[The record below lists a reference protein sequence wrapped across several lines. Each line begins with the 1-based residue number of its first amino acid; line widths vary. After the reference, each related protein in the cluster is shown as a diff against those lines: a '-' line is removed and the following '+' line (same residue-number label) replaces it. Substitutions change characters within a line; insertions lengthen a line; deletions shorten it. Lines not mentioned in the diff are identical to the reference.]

1 MGEQDKLQ
9 LEGIMSQ
16 GYGMIPKLVMTD
28 PGLSV
33 TAKAI
38 YAYLCSLCGGG
49 QTCFPSRGNIT
60 SVLNVN
66 KDTYYVHFRQLQA
79 AGLVRVTQQKAPSA
93 QFAHNV
99 FELCS
104 DLPATVPDPAQ
115 SPDGLYSQVISPG
128 IRRAGYGLLPKS
140 VMLDPRLTATA
151 KAIYA
156 YICSFAG
163 AGRTAFPRKATILYH
178 LSLSPGTYTKAV
190 AQLTQ
195 AGYLIINQ
203 RRERGRYTV
212 YDYYLTD
219 SVKFSDT
226 VISDTEKS
234 GTAEPDTVKPD
245 TAPSDTVKP
254 DRIINSPKNNNS
266 IKNSSS
272 NNSPS
277 LSCNDWWA
285 EAAGERDPQRLTELL
300 SQIDRQTLTK
310 YIRRHIGLDMIGV
323 CDSEDHR
330 RRIPYLIDLVAAA
343 LYRPTLTVSGISHPF
358 SDFAPKLLALQ
369 LDEYQWA
376 LTKTDR
382 VKGIRNLKAYYLAC
396 LYNAHEDMEAA
407 FDQEVQADLQGLSF

>member
-1 MGEQDKLQ
+1 MGERDKLR

-16 GYGMIPKLVMTD
+16 GYGLIPKLVMTD

-79 AGLVRVTQQKAPSA
+79 SGLVRVTQQKAPSA

-99 FELCS
+99 FELCT
-104 DLPATVPDPAQ
+104 DLPATAPDPAQ

-163 AGRTAFPRKATILYH
+163 AGRVAFPRKATVLYH
-178 LSLSPGTYTKAV
+178 LGLSPGTYTKAV
-190 AQLTQ
+190 TQLTQ
-195 AGYLIINQ
+195 TGYLIINQ

-219 SVKFSDT
+219 DIKISDT
-226 VISDTEKS
+226 VISD
-234 GTAEPDTVKPD
+234 TAEPDTVKPDTGESD

-254 DRIINSPKNNNS
+254 DRISNSPKNTSLKNNS
-266 IKNSSS
+266 AS

-277 LSCNDWWA
+277 LSCDDWWA
-285 EAAGERDPQRLTELL
+285 EAEGERDPKCLKALL
-300 SQIDRQTLTK
+300 DQIDRQTLK
-310 YIRRHIGLDMIGV
+310 EYLREHIGLDMIGV
-323 CDSEDHR
+323 CDSVQTR
-330 RRIPYLIDLVAAA
+330 RRVQYLIDLVADA
-343 LYRPTLTVSGISHPF
+343 LYRPSLTASGTSHPF

-376 LTKTDR
+376 LTKTDQ

-407 FDQEVQADLQGLSF
+407 FDQEVQADLQGPYF